1 MNNSYTWKVQAV
13 VFTHMVLLSEK
24 EIPITKYS
32 ICTRTSEECFI
43 SPKVNMILLSLA
55 NSNSYSTVISG
66 KVRDGSNDFDPRNF
80 NPLFNEL
87 IRGRHTPLLQCL
99 KYDIFE
105 LLFRIYFSQSCVLLI
120 NIYRACESIFTY
132 FSTCCDP
139 SCSFSIDSVVQHS
152 F

>member
-1 MNNSYTWKVQAV
+1 
-13 VFTHMVLLSEK
+13 
-24 EIPITKYS
+24 
-32 ICTRTSEECFI
+32 
-43 SPKVNMILLSLA
+43 MILLSLA

-87 IRGRHTPLLQCL
+87 IRGSHTPLLQCL

-120 NIYRACESIFTY
+120 NIYRECKSIFTY

-139 SCSFSIDSVVQHS
+139 SCSFSIDFVVQHS